1 MNLDI
6 IYRED
11 CVKGMKKLPDES
23 IDLIFT
29 DPPYNENYK
38 YRDSHF
44 IDYRSDYYTFI
55 DRVLRECKRILKPT
69 GSIYLKHS
77 SRQIGKIISILNK
90 YFIFR
95 NLIIWTSQSQSHPEN
110 NYDSSYEPLYFY
122 SKTDNYIF
130 HKRIQMRSKPYK
142 YWSGKKIAFI
152 GLMNNIWNIKKENT
166 GCIRSKNEKE
176 KSKDF
181 PCSMPVGLPYRAI
194 IFSSNENNIVLDPFI
209 GSGTTAIA
217 CIKSKRHYI
226 GYEIDESYYNLAKS
240 KIDKEKNIQIL
251 V

>member
-1 MNLDI
+1 MNLDV

-23 IDLIFT
+23 IDLVFT

-38 YRDSHF
+38 YRNSHF
-44 IDYRSDYYTFI
+44 TDYRSDYYEFI
-55 DRVLRECKRILKPT
+55 DQVLKECKRILKPT

-77 SRQIGKIISILNK
+77 PRQIGKIIPILNK

-95 NLIIWTSQSQSHPEN
+95 NLIIWTSQSQSHPKN

-130 HKRIQMRSKPYK
+130 HKRAQMRSKPHK
-142 YWSGKKIAFI
+142 YWSGKKIVFV
-152 GLMNNIWNIKKENT
+152 GLMNNIWNIKKENV
-166 GCIRSKNEKE
+166 GCIRGKHRENKF
-176 KSKDF
+176 KDF

-194 IFSSNENNIVLDPFI
+194 IFSSNEGDIILDPFM

-226 GYEIDESYYNLAKS
+226 GYEIDESYYNLARN
-240 KIDKEKNIQIL
+240 KIDKEKNAQVLI
-251 V
+251 